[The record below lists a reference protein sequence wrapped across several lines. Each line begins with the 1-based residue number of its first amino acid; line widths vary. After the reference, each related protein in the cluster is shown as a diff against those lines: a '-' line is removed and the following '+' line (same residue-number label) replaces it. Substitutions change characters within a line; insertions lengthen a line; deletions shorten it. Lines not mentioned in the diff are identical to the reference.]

1 LFAPR
6 KETLRQV
13 SLPLGAPFWDK
24 FMWFFATLLEALKG
38 FLKATSSTILYLGVA
53 MRKTLVLFIIF
64 FFVYSSPIFPQTPI
78 IKIYGV
84 QLLSTLDD
92 IKRSFSSLQLEVDN
106 SLTPVFIGQ
115 RTPSSALL
123 NLEFMDIE
131 MGKSTTKSYK
141 LTAISRVEYER
152 NLDVWEIIASLYANE
167 IGGQPNV
174 IENYPLKMAV
184 WAFPKTNTILTV
196 SYNYEDQRV
205 VERLY
210 WDLSSISN

>member
-1 LFAPR
+1 
-6 KETLRQV
+6 
-13 SLPLGAPFWDK
+13 
-24 FMWFFATLLEALKG
+24 
-38 FLKATSSTILYLGVA
+38 
-53 MRKTLVLFIIF
+53 MRKTLTLFVLF
-64 FFVYSSPIFPQTPI
+64 FFVYCSSIFPQTPI
-78 IKIYGV
+78 IQIYGV
-84 QLLSTLDD
+84 QLLSALDD
-92 IKRSFSSLQLEVDN
+92 IKRSFSSLQLEIDN

-123 NLEFMDIE
+123 NLEFMDVE

-152 NLDVWEIIASLYANE
+152 SLDVWETIASLYANK

-174 IENYPLKMAV
+174 IENHPLKMAV
-184 WAFPKTNTILTV
+184 WAFPQTNTILTV
-196 SYNYEDQRV
+196 SYNYQDQRI